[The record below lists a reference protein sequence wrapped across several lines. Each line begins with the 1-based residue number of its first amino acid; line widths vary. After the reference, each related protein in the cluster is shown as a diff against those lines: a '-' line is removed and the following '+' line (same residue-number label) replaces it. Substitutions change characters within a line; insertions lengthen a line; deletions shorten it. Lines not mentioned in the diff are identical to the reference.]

1 MNADLKADCGLGAGV
16 ESGLGHRGVP
26 SGYLVGEHDP
36 QFVVAAG
43 DVFFT

>member
-1 MNADLKADCGLGAGV
+1 MNADLKADSGLGAGV